1 MQDFDLSLPL
11 QQQISELYRKKVY
24 RPWIRSIRMKDF
36 GWDGISDVPDYLRAI
51 SWQDGACGQLNYL
64 CRDDV
69 LAAEEL
75 LKISVN
81 KHSAARSGM
90 EQACDVAPIFRRL
103 KELIKKLMFE
113 TKTRQQCWRTRHIHD
128 KMSALP
134 LNLPSWK
141 KNIIVDVVRCF
152 PDLVREACTIA
163 NVRRGFTGN
172 GQICSHENPVPDFLN
187 CLATRRV
194 PYFETGTTM
203 EEKKIHCRQLMDWFG
218 PISLAV
224 GCIDEETF
232 SEHGIKLDY
241 NEDGIAVQKTATLTC
256 EGQQRAK
263 HLSNIQT
270 RYARQMISYER
281 VFEQYTKICKTK
293 QDETNLLTRG
303 VEAEQKILMCIG
315 LVLNTTTPTLDDMTL
330 ATLGERGGIGMVLHI
345 RKMLISLTSLE
356 PDIREQ

>member
-1 MQDFDLSLPL
+1 
-11 QQQISELYRKKVY
+11 
-24 RPWIRSIRMKDF
+24 
-36 GWDGISDVPDYLRAI
+36 
-51 SWQDGACGQLNYL
+51 
-64 CRDDV
+64 
-69 LAAEEL
+69 
-75 LKISVN
+75 
-81 KHSAARSGM
+81 
-90 EQACDVAPIFRRL
+90 
-103 KELIKKLMFE
+103 
-113 TKTRQQCWRTRHIHD
+113 
-128 KMSALP
+128 
-134 LNLPSWK
+134 
-141 KNIIVDVVRCF
+141 
-152 PDLVREACTIA
+152 
-163 NVRRGFTGN
+163 
-172 GQICSHENPVPDFLN
+172 
-187 CLATRRV
+187 
-194 PYFETGTTM
+194 M

-315 LVLNTTTPTLDDMTL
+315 LVLNKPTPTLDDMTL
-330 ATLGERGGIGMVLHI
+330 TTLGERGGKRNGITYPKNVDLVDFI
-345 RKMLISLTSLE
+345 RARHPRTVTETTGAIHYYSKPTGKKRDFLCDQCLKYKNTPHLE
-356 PDIREQ
+356 PVVVLPPEPARPVNPRNPQPTVDTDNEDETMTYGTTEGTANGDGGGDGDADTEMEATV